1 MKTSKEIINLIK
13 ANKELI
19 FKKLTSESIEVY
31 KYIILKFQNTSDIT
45 KDEVFK
51 FIFRSFY
58 RLDNA
63 GLSFEFKNDY
73 FEILQEFRNDKNYST
88 ETIKMI
94 AERLDKFPTLQNSS
108 SFQFSFITKLL
119 NTINVDSPI
128 WDSEVRLVFNFPNIP
143 YVKKKSKLTLDEKLD
158 LAIYQLYYLKDI
170 FKEIEESNEL
180 NEIIK
185 DFDKK
190 FNTYEMS
197 FNKKLDFIIWST
209 GKIIKPKKTKKI
221 KSNN

>member
-1 MKTSKEIINLIK
+1 
-13 ANKELI
+13 
-19 FKKLTSESIEVY
+19 
-31 KYIILKFQNTSDIT
+31 
-45 KDEVFK
+45 
-51 FIFRSFY
+51 
-58 RLDNA
+58 
-63 GLSFEFKNDY
+63 
-73 FEILQEFRNDKNYST
+73 
-88 ETIKMI
+88 MI